1 MTKSIFYE
9 DGQDSDFNEQ
19 RENFFYPMEGILTE
33 IADPNIVL
41 ETITNQREYLA
52 LKLIERAIQEK
63 NSKEINVVQST
74 KKPPSHTIIV
84 PIHASSVLH
93 VVLKKPP
100 LKSDRSSQ
108 NKKIKKI
115 NNGKKRAFS
124 DIVNEKTN
132 VEEDENIDD
141 NAKPVSKGTNTAHF
155 IKFINELLDVMD
167 FDHSLKGSYIVMDNA
182 SIHKLDSMKREVES
196 RRYRVMYLPRT
207 LLS

>member
-74 KKPPSHTIIV
+74 KKY
-84 PIHASSVLH
+84 
-93 VVLKKPP
+93 
-100 LKSDRSSQ
+100 
-108 NKKIKKI
+108 
-115 NNGKKRAFS
+115 
-124 DIVNEKTN
+124 
-132 VEEDENIDD
+132 NIYTD
-141 NAKPVSKGTNTAHF
+141 K
-155 IKFINELLDVMD
+155 E
-167 FDHSLKGSYIVMDNA
+167 
-182 SIHKLDSMKREVES
+182 
-196 RRYRVMYLPRT
+196 
-207 LLS
+207 